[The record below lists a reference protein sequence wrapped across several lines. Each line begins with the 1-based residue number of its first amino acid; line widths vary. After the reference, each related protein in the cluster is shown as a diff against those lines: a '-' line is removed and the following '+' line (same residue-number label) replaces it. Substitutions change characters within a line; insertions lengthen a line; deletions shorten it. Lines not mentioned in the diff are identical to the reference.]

1 MVKSKMD
8 VLEPATKKTAGPDK
22 DLFPVVGIGASAG
35 GLEALEQFLGSINK
49 NSGMAYVVIQHLD
62 PTKKGVL
69 PELLQKVSKMPVHQV
84 KNRMVLC
91 PDSVYV
97 IPPNKTMSVRNG
109 ILHLF
114 NPEEARGL
122 RLPVDFFFHSL
133 AEDLRERSIGLI
145 LSGMGSDGSDGVI
158 GIKEKNGIVM
168 VQEPDTAK
176 FDSMPR
182 SAMKAV
188 EADIVAPPA
197 KLPAMLT
204 GFLKSNRAGSSGL
217 VSDIRDSSNLE
228 KIILLL
234 QIHSGNDFSQYKE
247 NMIYRRIERRM
258 GIHGINKIS
267 HYVSYIQD
275 NPGEIDILLKEML
288 ISVTNFFRDPEVWEK
303 LKELIIPQ
311 IIDNTEDGT
320 IIRLWVPGCSTGEEA
335 YSLAMIF
342 REIMDKATPRRNITM
357 QIFATDLSSEAIDIA
372 RKGIFPARISSEV
385 PQGRLSRFFVRG
397 EDYYRI
403 NTEIREMIVFAQHNI
418 ISHPPFTKID
428 LISCRNLLIYINPA
442 LQKKILGMFY
452 YSLKAGGIM
461 VLGSSETP
469 GVQGHL
475 FNAIDSR
482 LKIFTSTDTSLVY
495 EPVNTY
501 QGNRTYKVNYERPL
515 TARSEMSI
523 HSLIDKLLLHEFSP
537 AGVLVNEM
545 GDILYITGYTG
556 KYLEPVAGKANMNI
570 FAMLSDELR
579 KEFPAAFRQAILKK
593 ETVMLQNIRVGINEE
608 SQNVNIKIRWIDS
621 PESLKGTIMVVF
633 IDAPDAGTKKSVNV
647 NKKKVSSNGRQL
659 ELEDELLRVRE
670 ENQCIHEEM
679 HTSQEELK
687 SANEELQSANE
698 ELQSTNE
705 ELTTSK
711 EELQSLN
718 EELETV
724 NAELQAKID
733 EFTRVN
739 SDMRNLLNSTD
750 IATLFLDMNL
760 KIRRYT
766 YQATKIFKLIK
777 SDIGRPFTDQTTSLI
792 YPDMADDAI
801 KVLKTLVLVEKQV
814 SSKDGRWFT
823 VRIMPYHRSDNK
835 IDGLVITF
843 INISDL
849 KQAEDELHDKDQMI
863 QLLVDS
869 TDDVIVKLSAGM
881 NITGFNCRAEHFFGT
896 KSSDAINQNWV
907 KMFIPEPGRKKTL
920 QNILKLM
927 KKPDGGRLKV
937 LVTAAGGVL
946 KEVEWSV
953 NLLKSKQEVPAGMIM
968 LHKILDK

>member
-1 MVKSKMD
+1 
-8 VLEPATKKTAGPDK
+8 
-22 DLFPVVGIGASAG
+22 
-35 GLEALEQFLGSINK
+35 
-49 NSGMAYVVIQHLD
+49 
-62 PTKKGVL
+62 
-69 PELLQKVSKMPVHQV
+69 
-84 KNRMVLC
+84 
-91 PDSVYV
+91 
-97 IPPNKTMSVRNG
+97 
-109 ILHLF
+109 
-114 NPEEARGL
+114 
-122 RLPVDFFFHSL
+122 
-133 AEDLRERSIGLI
+133 
-145 LSGMGSDGSDGVI
+145 
-158 GIKEKNGIVM
+158 
-168 VQEPDTAK
+168 
-176 FDSMPR
+176 
-182 SAMKAV
+182 
-188 EADIVAPPA
+188 
-197 KLPAMLT
+197 
-204 GFLKSNRAGSSGL
+204 
-217 VSDIRDSSNLE
+217 
-228 KIILLL
+228 
-234 QIHSGNDFSQYKE
+234 
-247 NMIYRRIERRM
+247 MIYRRIERRM
-258 GIHGINKIS
+258 SIHGINKIS
-267 HYVSYIQD
+267 NYVSYIQD

-288 ISVTNFFRDPEVWEK
+288 ISVTNFFRDPEVWDK
-303 LKELIIPQ
+303 LKDLIIPQ
-311 IIDNTEDGT
+311 IIDNSEDGSV
-320 IIRLWVPGCSTGEEA
+320 IRLWVPGCSTGEEA

-342 REIMDKATPRRNITM
+342 REIMDKATTRRNITM
-357 QIFATDLSSEAIDIA
+357 QIFATDLSNEAIDIA

-385 PQGRLSRFFVRG
+385 SQGRLSRFFVREG
-397 EDYYRI
+397 EFYRI
-403 NTEIREMIVFAQHNI
+403 NTEIREMIVFAHHNI

-428 LISCRNLLIYINPA
+428 LISCRNLLIYVNPA

-452 YSLKAGGIM
+452 YSLKAGGFLL
-461 VLGSSETP
+461 LGSSETP

-475 FNAIDSR
+475 FSTIDSR
-482 LKIFTSTDTSLVY
+482 LKIYTSTDTSLLY
-495 EPVNTY
+495 EPVNSY
-501 QGNRTYKVNYERPL
+501 SGNRAYQVNYERPL

-545 GDILYITGYTG
+545 GDILYITGYTA

-570 FAMLSDELR
+570 FAMLGNELR
-579 KEFPAAFRQAILKK
+579 NEFPAAFRKAILKK

-621 PESLKGTIMVVF
+621 PESIKGTIMVVF
-633 IDAPDAGTKKSVNV
+633 IDAPDAGKKKSASV
-647 NKKKVSSNGRQL
+647 NKKKASSNGRQL
-659 ELEDELLRVRE
+659 ELEDELLRLRE

-687 SANEELQSANE
+687 SSNEELQSTNE

-718 EELETV
+718 EELQTV

-739 SDMRNLLNSTD
+739 SDMKNLLNSTD

-801 KVLKTLVLVEKQV
+801 KVLKTLVLAEKQV

-823 VRIMPYHRSDNK
+823 VRIMPYHRLDNK

-849 KQAEDELHDKDQMI
+849 KQAEDELHYKDQMI
-863 QLLVDS
+863 QVLADS

-881 NITGFNCRAEHFFGT
+881 NITGFNCRAEQFFGT

-907 KMFIPEPGRKKTL
+907 KMFIPEPGRKKTE
-920 QNILKLM
+920 QNILKLF
-927 KKPDGGRLKV
+927 KKPDGGKLKAF
-937 LVTAAGGVL
+937 VTTAGGVS

-953 NLLKSKQEVPAGMIM
+953 NLLKSKQEVPAGMI
-968 LHKILDK
+968 LIHKILDK